1 MFNKLFPSLAVLLFS
16 SLVVLNLAGCGGNS
30 SNETE
35 NANGNSEAEADTK
48 KAELTASTPEEYT
61 QSVVALLAANEPERF
76 IEFAFPTK
84 EELLAFVAAHVPE
97 DRKEQVT
104 EEIDTEYD
112 EQKGKILAAFG
123 EVRKAVETAG
133 GDWKSLKVTATN
145 YDLQTRDGVTETD
158 INVVISAGNKT
169 IEMKLDDCLL
179 INGRWYSMDEMEF
192 RGARE
197 NPKPQIISSDGEE
210 VVGPRAKLTAS
221 TPEEFAQAVI
231 ALLAANDPNKFIE
244 FVFPAKEELLTSL
257 LKTVS
262 ADKRDDLREEIEK
275 DFDEMGKQVLGSF
288 AEVRNEQAEK
298 GCDWKEAKFVGAEY
312 DIETQ
317 HGISTTDIE
326 VTFSAGGQTYELTL
340 DDCVLVN
347 GRWYTLDNMR

>member
-16 SLVVLNLAGCGGNS
+16 SLVVLNLAGCGGDS
-30 SNETE
+30 SNEPE
-35 NANGNSEAEADTK
+35 NTNGNSEAEAGTK
-48 KAELTASTPEEYT
+48 KVELTASTPAEYT
-61 QSVVALLAANEPERF
+61 QSVLALLAANEPERF

-112 EQKGKILAAFG
+112 EQKEKILAAFG

-133 GDWKSLKVTATN
+133 GDWKSVKVTATN

-158 INVVISAGNKT
+158 IDVVISAGNKT

-192 RGARE
+192 RGGRE

-210 VVGPRAKLTAS
+210 VVGPGAKLTAS

-244 FVFPAKEELLTSL
+244 FAFPAKEELLAFV
-257 LKTVS
+257 LKAVP
-262 ADKRDDLREEIEK
+262 ADKRDAVREDIEEEYQDKRQEVLR
-275 DFDEMGKQVLGSF
+275 SF
-288 AEVRNEQAEK
+288 TELRNEQASE
-298 GCDWKEAKFVGAEY
+298 GCDWKAAKFADAEY
-312 DIETQ
+312 RIEKSD
-317 HGISTTDIE
+317 GISEADIG
-326 VTFSAGGQTYELTL
+326 VSFSVGGDEYNFRL
-340 DDCVLVN
+340 DDCMLIN
-347 GRWYTLDNMR
+347 GRWYTLDEMQ